1 MVAIKYIG
9 STAPPIEPMKD
20 GYRITKSDLYSD
32 ETGRSSETGT
42 LIQYLVRKNVYSIE
56 LTYEGTDS
64 QIAQIEAL
72 INSANFS
79 VEFLDSGT
87 YVTKTM
93 YASDR
98 VKDVVTL
105 KSGQER
111 TILSFSLIEV

>member
-1 MVAIKYIG
+1 MVAIKTING
-9 STAPPIEPMKD
+9 TAPPIEPMRG

-32 ETGRSSETGT
+32 QTGRSAETGK
-42 LIQYLVRKNVYSIE
+42 LIQYLIRKNVYTLE
-56 LTYEGTDS
+56 LSYEGSDSVIS
-64 QIAQIEAL
+64 QIETL
-72 INSANFS
+72 INSTNFS

-98 VKDVVTL
+98 SKEVVTL
-105 KSGQER
+105 RPGEER

>member
-1 MVAIKYIG
+1 
-9 STAPPIEPMKD
+9 MKD

-32 ETGRSSETGT
+32 QTGRSSETGT
-42 LIQYLVRKNVYSIE
+42 LIQYMIRKNVYTLE
-56 LTYEGTDS
+56 LVYQGTDS
-64 QIAQIEAL
+64 VISRIEEL
-72 INSANFS
+72 ISGVNFP

-105 KSGQER
+105 RPGEER